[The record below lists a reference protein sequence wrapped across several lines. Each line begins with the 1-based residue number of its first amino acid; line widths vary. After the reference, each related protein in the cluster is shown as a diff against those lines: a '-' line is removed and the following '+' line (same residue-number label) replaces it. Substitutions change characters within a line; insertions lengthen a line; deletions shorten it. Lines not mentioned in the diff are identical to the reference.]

1 MRQVNQ
7 AQNTLHCQNPITYL
21 RVTCSLLCCFAPH
34 SQVPIARYP
43 QRAAHSWVLTA
54 APAAKDRPAKLNQ
67 QHSLADVLSS
77 EDDPARLALEAAD
90 VPLLL
95 QCQEG
100 LALLDLLL
108 ASCAVWSRGA
118 KRRGN
123 G

>member
-1 MRQVNQ
+1 MGEAGKPDQELL
-7 AQNTLHCQNPITYL
+7 APPKSHHTPESHLL
-21 RVTCSLLCCFAPH
+21 SGLSLAALPP
-34 SQVPIARYP
+34 SARYP
-43 QRAAHSWVLTA
+43 QPAAHSQMLSA
-54 APAAKDRPAKLNQ
+54 APAGKDRPAKLNQ
-67 QHSLADVLSS
+67 QHSLADVLSG

-108 ASCAVWSRGA
+108 AACAVWSRGA